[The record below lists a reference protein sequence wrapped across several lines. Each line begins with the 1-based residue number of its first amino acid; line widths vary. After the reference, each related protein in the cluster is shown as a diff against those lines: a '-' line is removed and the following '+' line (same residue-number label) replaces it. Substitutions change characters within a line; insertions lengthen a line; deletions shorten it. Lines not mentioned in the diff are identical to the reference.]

1 MKKRFLSLTICMMT
15 FAIIHAQQP
24 QSSSMEQSEGI
35 KAASSDKTE
44 SEIQQSTDNEV
55 LQVVDEMPEYPGG
68 IGSLMKYLSENI
80 KYPPRALQEGRE
92 GRVIIQFV
100 INRDGS
106 VVEAKVRNSVYSDL
120 DEEALRVVNSMPK
133 WKPGKHKGKF
143 VRVKFNL
150 PITFKIPKKEE
161 K

>member
-1 MKKRFLSLTICMMT
+1 
-15 FAIIHAQQP
+15 
-24 QSSSMEQSEGI
+24 
-35 KAASSDKTE
+35 
-44 SEIQQSTDNEV
+44 
-55 LQVVDEMPEYPGG
+55 
-68 IGSLMKYLSENI
+68 MKYLSENI